1 MKRMVFKI
9 QGLDCAEE
17 VAILRRA
24 VGPVVGGADNLSC
37 DILHST
43 MTVFLA
49 DGTGGEE
56 AILQAVR
63 KTGMHASLWPEP
75 SAVAHA
81 SAEESGW
88 QRWGRTMLCL
98 MSALCLVSGMLWPG
112 LSHGNWLV
120 ALTGGAQHAALTLPL
135 ASRLLYLGAIVS
147 AAWLVLPKA
156 LYAARTCRPDMHLLM
171 LVAVLGAMAL

>member
-43 MTVFLA
+43 MTVFLD

-56 AILQAVR
+56 AILRAVR

-75 SAVAHA
+75 SAGGAA
-81 SAEESGW
+81 RAAGGGGGGLGGCE
-88 QRWGRTMLCL
+88 
-98 MSALCLVSGMLWPG
+98 LWPG
-112 LSHGNWLV
+112 
-120 ALTGGAQHAALTLPL
+120 GGAGPG
-135 ASRLLYLGAIVS
+135 RGV
-147 AAWLVLPKA
+147 
-156 LYAARTCRPDMHLLM
+156 
-171 LVAVLGAMAL
+171 GGGGG